1 MKISRNMVYTQE
13 QISNM
18 KREFISLLR
27 STNRNGIENVIN
39 WLENQSD
46 FFTAPASASYH
57 GSFEGGLLSHSLNVY
72 KAALKIR
79 ENMMELALPEKNIAS
94 ITDESVIIATLLH
107 DVCKTN
113 FYSPKKKMWKDET
126 QYPNQWRAYQSYE
139 IVDKFPLGHGE
150 KSVIMLLSL
159 GLSLTGPEICAIRWH
174 MGMTD
179 PGSYLSPYEKPALM
193 KAINDVPIVMLVAQA
208 DAFASFNMEKE
219 VDQKTANEVPLN

>member
-1 MKISRNMVYTQE
+1 MVYTQE
-13 QISNM
+13 QIDNM
-18 KREFISLLR
+18 KSEFITLLR
-27 STNRNGIENVIN
+27 STNRQGIENVIN
-39 WLENQSD
+39 WLENNSD
-46 FFTAPASASYH
+46 FFIAPASASYH
-57 GSFEGGLLSHSLNVY
+57 GSFPGGLLAHSLNVY

-79 ENMMELALPEKNIAS
+79 ENMRELALPEKNIDS
-94 ITDESVIIATLLH
+94 ITDDSVIISTLLH

-113 FYSPKKKMWKDET
+113 FYTPKKKMWKDESRE
-126 QYPNQWRAYQSYE
+126 YPNQWRAYQSYE

-159 GLSLTGPEICAIRWH
+159 GLSLSGPEICAIRWH

-179 PGSYLSPYEKPALM
+179 PGSYLSPYEKPSLM